1 MGRKFSINLD
11 PLKDGFSGEIG
22 NVESTAGR
30 YIVVGTNYDH
40 KIISEEQFEAL
51 TAEMS
56 QKEILGLLII
66 RDYMVFYDTSKLFKV
81 DGNNYFIGSFL
92 LVQAATDGQHAYA
105 WLGSRDIEAAKED
118 IAEHFTELII
128 DGERYDALYVD

>member
-22 NVESTAGR
+22 KAESTAGR

-40 KIISEEQFEAL
+40 KIISEEQFETL

-81 DGNNYFIGSFL
+81 DGNSYFIGSFL
-92 LVQAATDGQHAYA
+92 LVKTANDGKHAYE
-105 WLGSRDIEAAKED
+105 WLTNGDIEAAKED
-118 IAEHFTELII
+118 IAERFTELII